1 MNPMDH
7 CIILIITRD
16 GNQNNSNNYKIEGAY
31 RPDEN
36 PTDDVRHAHVSVTI
50 QDE

>member
-1 MNPMDH
+1 MNQTDYS
-7 CIILIITRD
+7 IILIITRD
-16 GNQNNSNNYKIEGAY
+16 ANQNISNNYKIEGAY

-36 PTDDVRHAHVSVTI
+36 LTDDVRHAHVSVSI